1 MFILPEILSKII
13 PYCELDGI
21 SKLDVSITNKID
33 RPYFLDVLKKTQ
45 LKSLFFFRIE
55 ASFQRNFSKWLK
67 KRDIKFHTIVFGYD
81 SITLTQIICHSF
93 ETLRDIS
100 LYSVVA
106 PEVITVISNLC
117 HNVKSLKVINN
128 NNLDEDIFLYLDYN
142 FVENLESLDLNYCS
156 NYGLFLLQLCARK
169 IKYFRI
175 RNTSNLNDLL
185 VHEFIKN
192 FPDTYVELPLS
203 WSLETNFLILKSR
216 NFKRFEI
223 ISLHEN
229 DVFINNIDMIEN
241 IFINT
246 KSLILL
252 QLFRITDMKKIIHLF
267 YYIKNIY
274 TIHIS
279 SIGIQNLS
287 LMVFFLKMCQT
298 HSLYIRNITQNINI
312 FLTKIITF
320 FKSIIRENYVLLYL
334 NFNIIFD
341 DENLIEVLNFDK
353 YIKLIKLINFVVK
366 KKLIAD
372 ITISGLIIC
381 TDFKLQPNW
390 KNLLFEI
397 LKL

>member
-13 PYCELDGI
+13 LYCELDQI

-45 LKSLFFFRIE
+45 LKSFFFFRIE
-55 ASFQRNFSKWLK
+55 PRIFSKWLK
-67 KRDIKFHTIVFGYD
+67 KRGIKFHTIVFGHD

-93 ETLRDIS
+93 ETLTDIS
-100 LYSVVA
+100 LYSIVT

-117 HNVKSLKVINN
+117 QNVKSLKVINN
-128 NNLDEDIFLYLDYN
+128 NNFDEDIFLYLNYN
-142 FVENLESLDLNYCS
+142 FVENLESLDLCFCS
-156 NYGLFLLQLCARK
+156 NYGLFLLQLYARK
-169 IKYFRI
+169 IKYFKI

-192 FPDTYVELPLS
+192 FPDTYVELPLY

-216 NFKRFEI
+216 NFKCFEI

-229 DVFINNIDMIEN
+229 DVFINNINMIEN

-274 TIHIS
+274 TINIS

-298 HSLYIRNITQNINI
+298 HALYITNITQNINI

-334 NFNIIFD
+334 NFNIVFD
-341 DENLIEVLNFDK
+341 DENMMEVLNFDK
-353 YIKLIKLINFVVK
+353 YIKLIKFINLVVK
-366 KKLIAD
+366 KKIIAN

-381 TDFKLQPNW
+381 TDFQFKPNW

-397 LKL
+397 LN